1 MLGPSIHSP
10 TTDARTAWR
19 SEVSEALRR
28 GQVLLSA
35 TTTFPRAGSVNHPV
49 IAFVDLCV
57 SLADRYPLLDR
68 EAISVLWWAMSYTFQ
83 SPSVLR
89 HLTRL
94 LASVGESDDAR
105 RMYELY
111 VRLVLKDRET
121 HQPEISLQLKR
132 RPTEGPALS
141 PVEIH
146 QEVMA
151 VEEQNGVAAGKT
163 SSTQRAEAETESDEN
178 FIGALLVGSRLFL
191 RNLGDAEEAW
201 SYVSLAGDVVRNA
214 SKRQPLALKDSLRGE
229 VEECK
234 GIIRMAM
241 GMRGEWKDSL
251 YGSHLAYTPIAGGD
265 PVVRPSYQ
273 AQSLDHLRAAIRL
286 DSSSGSIFYHLSYCQ
301 AEARAIEDAT
311 ESIRRAIEIRAS
323 DIQAWHLLALLLTAQ
338 GDWDAAAKACEA
350 GVAVWEQEEER
361 ELLEAE
367 GAGSGGNP
375 DDSDPAIETKDFAGS
390 TSASGPS
397 VAIIAPPSRTNS
409 EPLLFA
415 SGEFKPTQIMT
426 RPTHPP
432 AVNRVVRLEHVIR
445 LRMTANVI
453 AEKTQGCEVAMLRQQ
468 ELFGFFSAR
477 SGKNRGQGIAVG
489 RALPGSASMTS
500 FAPPETQ
507 LEAKTVESFVD
518 LNIDTEPA
526 EAGRMENSVVAG
538 EPHPLFTEYALTD
551 LLTTAVQPPTPGAA
565 RQTSSSFPSP
575 QAASTATN
583 RTASLNSSPGISP
596 NTSESESPRS
606 NRPMSLQ
613 DGPKDNR
620 RNFSGGRSLSGTKR
634 LMAKHLHVPHQ
645 PRSRP
650 SSIRRAS
657 RKEDLSEHSHNT
669 VCLSSGPL
677 THLL

>member
-1 MLGPSIHSP
+1 MLDSSISSP

-19 SEVSEALRR
+19 SEVSEALRQ
-28 GQVLLSA
+28 GQALLSA

-57 SLADRYPLLDR
+57 SLADRYPLLNR

-83 SPSVLR
+83 SPSVLG

-105 RMYELY
+105 RLFELY

-151 VEEQNGVAAGKT
+151 GEEQNGVAADKT
-163 SSTQRAEAETESDEN
+163 STQRAEAETESDEN

-191 RNLGDAEEAW
+191 RNLGDADEAW
-201 SYVSLAGDVVRNA
+201 SYVTLAGDVAQNA
-214 SKRQPLALKDSLRGE
+214 SKRQPLALKDSLRAE

-241 GMRGEWKDSL
+241 GMRGECKGSM
-251 YGSHLAYTPIAGGD
+251 YGSSLAHIGIAGGD

-273 AQSLDHLRAAIRL
+273 AQSLDHLRAAILL
-286 DSSSGSIFYHLSYCQ
+286 DPASGSIFYHLSYCQ

-338 GDWDAAAKACEA
+338 GDWNAAAKACDA

-367 GAGSGGNP
+367 GAGTGGNP

-390 TSASGPS
+390 TSTSGPS
-397 VAIIAPPSRTNS
+397 VAITAPPSQTNS

-415 SGEFKPTQIMT
+415 SGEFKPTRIMI

-432 AVNRVVRLEHVIR
+432 AVNRVVRLEHIIR

-453 AEKTQGCEVAMLRQQ
+453 AEKTQGCEIAMLRQQ

-489 RALPGSASMTS
+489 RALPGSASVTS

-507 LEAKTVESFVD
+507 LEAKVVESFVD

-526 EAGRMENSVVAG
+526 EAGRLENSVVAG
-538 EPHPLFTEYALTD
+538 EPYLILTEN
-551 LLTTAVQPPTPGAA
+551 V
-565 RQTSSSFPSP
+565 S
-575 QAASTATN
+575 
-583 RTASLNSSPGISP
+583 
-596 NTSESESPRS
+596 
-606 NRPMSLQ
+606 
-613 DGPKDNR
+613 
-620 RNFSGGRSLSGTKR
+620 
-634 LMAKHLHVPHQ
+634 
-645 PRSRP
+645 
-650 SSIRRAS
+650 
-657 RKEDLSEHSHNT
+657 
-669 VCLSSGPL
+669 
-677 THLL
+677 